1 MSATPSQKVSVLL
14 CVVSASVLSLSAC
27 RQHASDE
34 TFYLISNNLKL
45 PYWQTV
51 NRGFERAAADY
62 HVHARLVGPDTYD
75 SAAELDAFR
84 KAIAAHPFGILISAA
99 DASSFRADINDAIQA
114 GIPVITV
121 DSDAPSSQRLYF
133 IGTDNLEAGHLGA
146 HRLVEKLNGKGNII
160 FFSIPGQP
168 NLDERLH
175 GYRDVIADHP
185 GMKIV
190 DVLNVKGD
198 PAIAFD
204 QTRQYLAKTG
214 ADKIN
219 AFVSLESSSGPAIA
233 EVLKRD
239 NVTDRTLIAMDV
251 GPETLSLIKS
261 GAIDATVSQKPW
273 TMGYIG
279 LKQLDE
285 IHHHKPAPFQNN
297 YTVDSF
303 SRYPTFVDTGTS
315 LVTKDN
321 VDIYLDSASKASQ

>member
-1 MSATPSQKVSVLL
+1 MPAIRSSALL
-14 CVVSASVLSLSAC
+14 CIVSASLLSFTAC
-27 RQHASDE
+27 RQHSSDE
-34 TFYLISNNLKL
+34 TYYLISNNLKL

-51 NRGFERAAADY
+51 NSGFERAASDY
-62 HVHARLVGPDTYD
+62 GVHARLVGPDTYD
-75 SAAELDAFR
+75 SPAELDAFR
-84 KAIAAHPFGILISAA
+84 KAVAAHPSGILISAA
-99 DASSFRADINDAIQA
+99 DASSFRADINNAIQA

-133 IGTDNLEAGHLGA
+133 IGTDNLAAGHLGA
-146 HRLVEKLNGKGNII
+146 DRLVEKLNGKGNIV

-198 PAIAFD
+198 PSIAFD
-204 QTRQYLAKTG
+204 QTRQYLARTG
-214 ADKIN
+214 PEKID

-233 EVLKRD
+233 EVLKRA
-239 NVTDRTLIAMDV
+239 NASDRTLIAMDV
-251 GPETLSLIKS
+251 GPETLDLIKS
-261 GAIDATVSQKPW
+261 GAIDASVSQKPW
-273 TMGYIG
+273 TMGYVG

-285 IHHHKPAPFQNN
+285 INHHKPQPFQNN

-303 SRYPTFVDTGTS
+303 ARYPMFINTGTA
-315 LVTKDN
+315 LVTKGN
-321 VDIYLDSASKASQ
+321 VDIYLDSASKAASR

>member
-1 MSATPSQKVSVLL
+1 MSARSL
-14 CVVSASVLSLSAC
+14 CFIVPALSASLLALTAC
-27 RQHASDE
+27 HQHSRDE
-34 TFYLISNNLKL
+34 TYFLISNNLKL

-51 NRGFERAAADY
+51 NSGFERAASDY
-62 HVHARLVGPDTYD
+62 GVHARLVGPDTYN

-84 KAIAAHPFGILISAA
+84 QAVASHPAGILISAA
-99 DASSFRADINDAIQA
+99 DASSFRSDINDAIQA
-114 GIPVITV
+114 GIPVITL
-121 DSDAPSSQRLYF
+121 DSDAPVSQRLFF
-133 IGTDNLEAGHLGA
+133 IGTDNLAAGRLGA
-146 HRLVEKLNGKGNII
+146 ERLAEKLNGKGNIV

-168 NLDERLH
+168 NLDERLR
-175 GYRDVIADHP
+175 GYSAVIDDHP

-198 PAIAFD
+198 PSIAFD
-204 QTRQYLAKTG
+204 QTRQYLARTG
-214 ADKIN
+214 PAKID

-233 EVLKRD
+233 EVLKRS

-261 GAIDATVSQKPW
+261 GTIDATVSQKPW
-273 TMGYIG
+273 TMGYVG

-285 IHHHKPAPFQNN
+285 INHHKPQPFQNN

-303 SRYPTFVDTGTS
+303 SRYPQFINTGTA

-321 VDIYLDSASKASQ
+321 VDIYIESANKAGAH

>member
-1 MSATPSQKVSVLL
+1 MPARKLPLIL
-14 CVVSASVLSLSAC
+14 ILSASLLPLCAC
-27 RQHASDE
+27 RQHSSDE
-34 TFYLISNNLKL
+34 TYFLISNNLKL

-51 NRGFERAAADY
+51 NSGFERAAADY
-62 HVHARLVGPDTYD
+62 GVHARLVGPDTYD

-84 KAIAAHPFGILISAA
+84 KAVASHPAGILISAA
-99 DASSFRADINDAIQA
+99 DASSFRADINSAVQA

-133 IGTDNLEAGHLGA
+133 IGTDNLAAGHLGA
-146 HRLVEKLNGKGNII
+146 DRLVDKLNGKGNIV

-175 GYRDVIADHP
+175 GYKDVIADHP

-198 PAIAFD
+198 PSIAFD
-204 QTRQYLAKTG
+204 QTREYLGRTGPAKI
-214 ADKIN
+214 D

-233 EVLKRD
+233 EVLKRA
-239 NVTDRTLIAMDV
+239 NAADRTLIAMDV
-251 GPETLSLIKS
+251 GPETLSLIKDGS
-261 GAIDATVSQKPW
+261 IDSTVSQKPW
-273 TMGYIG
+273 TMGYVG

-285 IHHHKPAPFQNN
+285 INHHKPQPFQNN

-303 SRYPTFVDTGTS
+303 ARYPMFINTGTA

-321 VDIYLDSASKASQ
+321 VDIYLESANKAAGH

>member
-1 MSATPSQKVSVLL
+1 MSAKQL
-14 CVVSASVLSLSAC
+14 CLTLAVSASLLSTCAC
-27 RQHASDE
+27 RQHSRDE
-34 TFYLISNNLKL
+34 TYFLISNNLKL

-51 NRGFERAAADY
+51 NSGFERAASDY
-62 HVHARLVGPDTYD
+62 GVHARLVGPDTYD
-75 SAAELDAFR
+75 SASELDAFR
-84 KAIAAHPFGILISAA
+84 KAVASHPAGILISAA
-99 DASSFRADINDAIQA
+99 DASSFRSDINNAIQA

-133 IGTDNLEAGHLGA
+133 IGTDNLAAGHLGA
-146 HRLVEKLNGKGNII
+146 DRLVDKLNGKGNIV

-198 PAIAFD
+198 PSIAFD

-214 ADKIN
+214 SEKVD

-233 EVLKRD
+233 EVLKRA
-239 NVTDRTLIAMDV
+239 NVSDRTLIAMDV
-251 GPETLSLIKS
+251 GPETLGLIKG
-261 GAIDATVSQKPW
+261 GAIDASVSQKPW
-273 TMGYIG
+273 TMGYVG

-285 IHHHKPAPFQNN
+285 ITHHKPDPFQNN

-303 SRYPTFVDTGTS
+303 SRYPMFINTGTA

-321 VDIYLDSASKASQ
+321 VDIYLESANKAAAR

>member
-1 MSATPSQKVSVLL
+1 MPAGRLPLIFAL
-14 CVVSASVLSLSAC
+14 SASLLPLCAC

-34 TFYLISNNLKL
+34 TYFLISNNLKL

-51 NRGFERAAADY
+51 NSGFERAAADY
-62 HVHARLVGPDTYD
+62 GVHARLVGPDTYD

-84 KAIAAHPFGILISAA
+84 KAVAAHPAGILISAA
-99 DASSFRADINDAIQA
+99 DASSFRADINNAVQA

-133 IGTDNLEAGHLGA
+133 IGTDNLAAGHLGA
-146 HRLVEKLNGKGNII
+146 DRLVDKLNGKGNIV

-175 GYRDVIADHP
+175 GYKDVIADHA

-198 PAIAFD
+198 PSIAFD
-204 QTRQYLAKTG
+204 QTRQYLARTG
-214 ADKIN
+214 PGKVD

-233 EVLKRD
+233 EVLKRA
-239 NVTDRTLIAMDV
+239 NATDRTLIAMDV
-251 GPETLSLIKS
+251 GPETLSLIK
-261 GAIDATVSQKPW
+261 GGGIDSTVSQKPW
-273 TMGYIG
+273 TMGYVG

-285 IHHHKPAPFQNN
+285 INHHKPEPFQNN

-303 SRYPTFVDTGTS
+303 ARYPMFINTGTA

-321 VDIYLDSASKASQ
+321 VDIYLESANKATAH

>member
-1 MSATPSQKVSVLL
+1 MTPFRP
-14 CVVSASVLSLSAC
+14 AS
-27 RQHASDE
+27 
-34 TFYLISNNLKL
+34 
-45 PYWQTV
+45 
-51 NRGFERAAADY
+51 
-62 HVHARLVGPDTYD
+62 
-75 SAAELDAFR
+75 
-84 KAIAAHPFGILISAA
+84 
-99 DASSFRADINDAIQA
+99 
-114 GIPVITV
+114 PVITV
-121 DSDAPSSQRLYF
+121 DSDAPSSERLYF
-133 IGTDNLEAGHLGA
+133 IGTDNLAAGHLGA
-146 HRLVEKLNGKGNII
+146 ARLVEKLNGKGNIV

-198 PAIAFD
+198 PSIAFD

-214 ADKIN
+214 PEKVD

-233 EVLKRD
+233 EVLKRA

-261 GAIDATVSQKPW
+261 GAIDSTVSQKPW
-273 TMGYIG
+273 TMGYVG

-285 IHHHKPAPFQNN
+285 IHHYKPQPFQNN

-303 SRYPTFVDTGTS
+303 SRYPMFVDTGTS

-321 VDIYLDSASKASQ
+321 VDIYIESANKAAAR

>member
-1 MSATPSQKVSVLL
+1 MPTKRSSALL
-14 CVVSASVLSLSAC
+14 CLVSASLLSFTAC
-27 RQHASDE
+27 RQHSSDE
-34 TFYLISNNLKL
+34 TYYLISNNLKL

-51 NRGFERAAADY
+51 NSGFERAATEY
-62 HVHARLVGPDTYD
+62 GVHSRLVGPDTYD

-84 KAIAAHPFGILISAA
+84 RAIAAHPSGILISAA
-99 DASSFRADINDAIQA
+99 DASSFRADINNAIQA

-133 IGTDNLEAGHLGA
+133 IGTDNLAAGHLGA
-146 HRLVEKLNGKGNII
+146 DRLVDKLDGKGNVV

-175 GYRDVIADHP
+175 GYKDVIADHP

-198 PAIAFD
+198 PSIAFD
-204 QTRQYLAKTG
+204 QTRQYLSRTG
-214 ADKIN
+214 TEKIN

-233 EVLKRD
+233 EVLKRA
-239 NVTDRTLIAMDV
+239 NVPDRTLIAMDV

-261 GAIDATVSQKPW
+261 GAIDASVSQKPW
-273 TMGYIG
+273 TMGYVG
-279 LKQLDE
+279 LKQLDA
-285 IHHHKPAPFQNN
+285 INHHKPQPFQNN

-303 SRYPTFVDTGTS
+303 SRYPTFIDTGTA

-321 VDIYLDSASKASQ
+321 LDIYLDSATKAASR

>member
-1 MSATPSQKVSVLL
+1 MPVQRSTTLL
-14 CVVSASVLSLSAC
+14 CIVSACLLSFTAC

-34 TFYLISNNLKL
+34 TYYLISNNLKL

-51 NRGFERAAADY
+51 NSGFERAASDY
-62 HVHARLVGPDTYD
+62 GVHARLVGPDTYD
-75 SAAELDAFR
+75 SSAELEAFQ
-84 KAIAAHPFGILISAA
+84 KAIAAHPAGILISVA
-99 DASSFRADINDAIQA
+99 DASSFRTDINNAIQA

-133 IGTDNLEAGHLGA
+133 IGTDNLAAGHLGA
-146 HRLVEKLNGKGNII
+146 DRLVERLNGKGNIV

-175 GYRDVIADHP
+175 GYKDVIADNP
-185 GMKIV
+185 GMHIV

-198 PAIAFD
+198 PSVAFD
-204 QTRQYLAKTG
+204 QTRQYLGRTG
-214 ADKIN
+214 PGKID

-233 EVLKRD
+233 EVLKRA

-251 GPETLSLIKS
+251 GPDTLNLIK
-261 GAIDATVSQKPW
+261 ADNIDATVSQKPW
-273 TMGYIG
+273 TMGYVG

-285 IHHHKPAPFQNN
+285 INHHKPEPFQNN

-303 SRYPTFVDTGTS
+303 SRYPMFIDTGTA

-321 VDIYLDSASKASQ
+321 VDIYIESANKAGSH

>member
-1 MSATPSQKVSVLL
+1 MPIQRASALL
-14 CVVSASVLSLSAC
+14 CTISACLLSLTAC
-27 RQHASDE
+27 RQHTNDE
-34 TFYLISNNLKL
+34 TYFLISNNLKL

-51 NRGFERAAADY
+51 NSGFERAATDY
-62 HVHARLVGPDTYD
+62 GVHARLVGPDTYD
-75 SAAELDAFR
+75 SAAELDALR
-84 KAIAAHPFGILISAA
+84 KAIASHPAGILISVA
-99 DASSFRADINDAIQA
+99 DASNFRADINNAIQA

-133 IGTDNLEAGHLGA
+133 IGTDNLAAGHLGA
-146 HRLVEKLNGKGNII
+146 DRLVERLSGKGNIV

-175 GYRDVIADHP
+175 GYKDVIADHA

-198 PAIAFD
+198 PSVAFD
-204 QTRQYLAKTG
+204 QTRQYLARTG
-214 ADKIN
+214 SEKID

-233 EVLKRD
+233 EVLKRA

-251 GPETLSLIKS
+251 GPETLNLIKS

-273 TMGYIG
+273 TMGYVG

-285 IHHHKPAPFQNN
+285 INHYKPQPFQNN

-303 SRYPTFVDTGTS
+303 SRYPMFVDTGTA

-321 VDIYLDSASKASQ
+321 VDIYIESASKAESR